1 MNYMDTHPIQ
11 TDEVKTYLVHN
22 ALSINNI
29 RTSVVVR
36 TNNKMDAVRVV
47 IERNRGMIRS
57 LYDCLTDVFEQED
70 YDVIDFTQEF
80 NALMMMDQDYYFGEV
95 GEFRQM

>member
-1 MNYMDTHPIQ
+1 
-11 TDEVKTYLVHN
+11 
-22 ALSINNI
+22 
-29 RTSVVVR
+29 
-36 TNNKMDAVRVV
+36 MDAVRVV